1 MDKANTSSRE
11 DISVSC
17 VFSGDCREG
26 EMWGVPEPP
35 EVVAKMNLRHPDMII
50 LAWNYKTNTFVPRNV

>member
-1 MDKANTSSRE
+1 
-11 DISVSC
+11 
-17 VFSGDCREG
+17 
-26 EMWGVPEPP
+26 MWGVPEPP